1 MYYMFPNFRLEM
13 VTTNNMKNMFKAG
26 FATGL
31 GVFSSLIPLMFIGL
45 LFFLPGL
52 YLYGQEKRKP
62 QGQRNNMMYIIGLG
76 LMAIGVLFVGGMGF
90 GFLAEGVMD
99 Y

>member
-1 MYYMFPNFRLEM
+1 MFLNFRLEM
-13 VTTNNMKNMFKAG
+13 VTTKNMKNMFKTG

-31 GVFSSLIPLMFIGL
+31 GVLSAFIPIMFFALI
-45 LFFLPGL
+45 FFVPGL

-62 QGQRNNMMYIIGLG
+62 QGQRNNVMYIVGLV
-76 LMAIGVLFVGGMGF
+76 LIAIGVIIMGGGGF